1 MQTTI
6 NLGRVACNPRRM
18 YNAAT
23 TYNRLDMVM
32 YGGTGYIC
40 CANNVTGFVPSM
52 DDTKWKI
59 IVDASQIS
67 EFTVEEIIMTSG
79 QGIMAD
85 IMADANGIAIDT
97 NSITIDSGNDS
108 VHVAGDTV
116 TITDGND
123 TATIKSN
130 SVKVEDVDDEFTE
143 ITSTQVNTPEVFTQ
157 KVAFSNS
164 EITEIDD
171 GENLILQMRAGVI
184 DIDADAISLS
194 EVNTQ
199 RLVANSTQSLID
211 IETYNQNNQIIFHK
225 GNKTVMLKDGVLNT
239 DEAYVK
245 ELNMNADGDMGG
257 VIVFGDKY
265 GSENIIELSE
275 REDNE
280 LTIKSPSIS
289 FTAPSN
295 TQGLPNIYFKQK
307 YGTPTYDNYNPLS
320 LSWDN
325 YSSGSNRKRPNI
337 TTELGL
343 SMNSGGFGSPIYFN
357 YNNIWSNLNT
367 FKFQNIELPYTWRG
381 STITPT
387 FKVGNYQIKHVNGQW
402 GNIEIGDENNWTN
415 VYDYNNNNFFNG
427 LTLTNKYYYEEGDYD
442 MQNYMYFNTFD
453 GDDGQKSGVINAEF
467 GLNYSGKELNIW
479 DWDESDKMTLKTVHD
494 DNTDETE
501 HIISAPN
508 KLSISSDDNIQITA
522 ADLISLSS
530 HIEIDSDIPVAIE
543 FDDELLGTKI
553 TTDGAIG
560 LMPAEQLVVKTNV
573 VDITAYNAC
582 SIYCDDDTSII
593 SDGELTLEGHEGV
606 VINNA
611 VTINS
616 DFNVASADEVNIAST
631 DEVNIATGEFNASV
645 DSMTVN
651 SDNDIELITNGA
663 RVVVGGQLVVAS
675 GNTLKI
681 GNTTITEAQL
691 QALLALIS

>member
-1 MQTTI
+1 MAQQTI
-6 NLGRVACNPRRM
+6 NLGRVACNPMGM

-40 CANNVTGFVPSM
+40 CANNVTNVTPSA
-52 DDTKWKI
+52 DDTKWKP

-67 EFTVEEIIMTSG
+67 EFTVEEIIMSNSN

-85 IMADANGIAIDT
+85 ITTDANGLAIDT

-130 SVKVEDVDDEFTE
+130 SVKVEDVDNEFTE

-164 EITEIDD
+164 EIEEIDD
-171 GENLILQMRAGVI
+171 GKNIILQMRAGVI
-184 DIDADAISLS
+184 NIDADAISLS

-211 IETYNQNNQIIFHK
+211 IETYNPDSQIIMHYQ
-225 GNKTVMLKDGVLNT
+225 GKTVMLKNGTLDT
-239 DEAYVK
+239 DTAWVK

-265 GSENIIELSE
+265 SNENIIELSE
-275 REDNE
+275 REDDE
-280 LTIKSPSIS
+280 LTIKSPQIT

-307 YGTPTYDNYNPLS
+307 YGTSSFDNYNPLS
-320 LSWDN
+320 LTWDN

-357 YNNIWSNLNT
+357 YYNIWSNLNT
-367 FKFQNIELPYTWRG
+367 FKFQNIELPYTWWG
-381 STITPT
+381 NEIEPT
-387 FKVGNYQIKHVNGQW
+387 FKVGNYQIKHVGGQY
-402 GNIEIGDENNWTN
+402 GEVEIGEYNNYCN
-415 VYDYNNNNFFNG
+415 VKDYNYTNFMNG
-427 LTLTNKYYYEEGDYD
+427 LALTYQYSDGEGGYETQDYI
-442 MQNYMYFNTFD
+442 YFGTFD
-453 GDDGQKSGVINAEF
+453 GEEGQESGVINAEF

-479 DWDESDKMTLKTVHD
+479 DWDENDKMTLKTVHD
-494 DNTDETE
+494 DNLDETE

-508 KLSISSDDNIQITA
+508 KLTISSDDQ
-522 ADLISLSS
+522 
-530 HIEIDSDIPVAIE
+530 
-543 FDDELLGTKI
+543 
-553 TTDGAIG
+553 
-560 LMPAEQLVVKTNV
+560 
-573 VDITAYNAC
+573 
-582 SIYCDDDTSII
+582 
-593 SDGELTLEGHEGV
+593 V
-606 VINNA
+606 VIS
-611 VTINS
+611 TPTTHINS
-616 DFNVASADEVNIAST
+616 DELNV
-631 DEVNIATGEFNASV
+631 SV
-645 DSMTVN
+645 DSMTVS
-651 SDNDIELITNGA
+651 SDNDIELTTNGA
-663 RVVVGGQLVVAS
+663 RVVVGGNLVIAS

-681 GNTTITEAQL
+681 GNTVITEAQL
-691 QALLALIS
+691 QALLNLL

>member
-6 NLGRVACNPRRM
+6 NLGRVACNPRGM

-40 CANNVTGFVPSM
+40 CANNVTGVVPSM

-130 SVKVEDVDDEFTE
+130 SVKVEDVDNEFTE

-211 IETYNQNNQIIFHK
+211 IDSYNANSKIEFHK
-225 GNKTVMLKDGVLNT
+225 NGKSVKLENGALDA

-275 REDNE
+275 KEDDE
-280 LTIKSPSIS
+280 LTIKAPSIA

-307 YGTPTYDNYNPLS
+307 YGTPSYDNYNPLS
-320 LSWDN
+320 LTWDN
-325 YSSGSNRKRPNI
+325 YSSGSSRKRPNI
-337 TTELGL
+337 TTALGL
-343 SMNSGGFGSPIYFN
+343 SMNSGGIGSPIYFN
-357 YNNIWSNLNT
+357 YSNIWSNLNT
-367 FKFQNIELPYTWRG
+367 FKFQNVELPYTWWG
-381 STITPT
+381 NEITPT
-387 FKVGNYQIKHVNGQW
+387 FKVGNYQIKHVGGQW
-402 GNIEIGDENNWTN
+402 GDTEIGKYDNWLN
-415 VYDYNNNNFFNG
+415 VYDYNHNYFMNG
-427 LTLTNKYYYEEGDYD
+427 LSMMNRYDDGEGGYD
-442 MQNYMYFNTFD
+442 TQDYMYFNTFD
-453 GDDGQKSGVINAEF
+453 GEEGEESGVINAEF

-479 DWDESDKMTLKTVHD
+479 NWNENDKMTLKTVHD
-494 DNTDETE
+494 DNTDTTE

-522 ADLISLSS
+522 ADLISLSP
-530 HIEIDSDIPVAIE
+530 HIEIDADIPVAIE

-560 LMPAEQLVVKTNV
+560 LMPAERLVVETNS
-573 VDITAYNAC
+573 VDITANNAC

-593 SDGELTLEGHEGV
+593 ADGVLTLEGHEGV
-606 VINNA
+606 VINNV

-616 DFNVASADEVNIAST
+616 DLNVASS
-631 DEVNIATGEFNASV
+631 DEVNIATGGLNASV

-651 SDNDIELITNGA
+651 SDNDIELTTNGA
-663 RVVVGGQLVVAS
+663 RVVVGGQLVVTS

-691 QALLALIS
+691 NALLALI